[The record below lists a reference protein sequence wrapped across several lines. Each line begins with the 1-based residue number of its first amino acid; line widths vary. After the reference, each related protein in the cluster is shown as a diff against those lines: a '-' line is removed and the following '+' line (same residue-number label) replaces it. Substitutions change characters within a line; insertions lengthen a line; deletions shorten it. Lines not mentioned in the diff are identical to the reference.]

1 MTFRE
6 REEFKQ
12 GFVTFGL
19 AMKRRTVFLKDVKN
33 RMRAKCSCLVADGY
47 FIVLIDQNLTGSKS
61 RHIFL
66 NIDVLK
72 VCVTHQ
78 LLWLSNMGM

>member
-12 GFVTFGL
+12 GLVNFGL
-19 AMKRRTVFLKDVKN
+19 VMKRHTVFLKDVKN
-33 RMRAKCSCLVADGY
+33 RIRAECSCLVAHEY
-47 FIVLIDQNLTGSKS
+47 FIILINQNLTGSTS